1 MPPRSV
7 EKLTRSATG
16 SSRGSPMPDIDPVA
30 LAASFAEDED
40 DKKPVLNMVV
50 VGHVDVGKSTLMGHF
65 LVQIGHVAKKV
76 IHK

>member
-1 MPPRSV
+1 
-7 EKLTRSATG
+7 
-16 SSRGSPMPDIDPVA
+16 MPDIDPVA